1 MRPSRVE
8 ALLKVQPRSE
18 TGTKELRT
26 MAAII
31 VGVLVGLGG
40 LLMGG
45 LAIAVSAVLSRV
57 LGLHR
62 TVAEMASKAKTV
74 TMGLAGAGTRPVG
87 HAEIERLPEGRRHVD
102 ERRLAA

>member
-8 ALLKVQPRSE
+8 ALLSAYPRNE

-31 VGVLVGLGG
+31 VGILVGLGG

-45 LAIAVSAVLSRV
+45 LAIAVMAIVSRV
-57 LGLHR
+57 LGLYR
-62 TVAEMASKAKTV
+62 TFAEMATKAKTV
-74 TMGLAGAGTRPVG
+74 MMGSAGAGTRSVS
-87 HAEIERLPEGRRHVD
+87 HAEIERLPEGRHNLD
-102 ERRLAA
+102 ERRQAA

>member
-1 MRPSRVE
+1 MRLPRVE
-8 ALLKVQPRSE
+8 VLLRVQTRYE

-31 VGVLVGLGG
+31 AGILVGLGG

-45 LAIAVSAVLSRV
+45 LAMTVSAVLSRV
-57 LGLHR
+57 LGLYR

-74 TMGLAGAGTRPVG
+74 RMGSAGARPVG
-87 HAEIERLPEGRRHVD
+87 HAEIERLPEGRGHVD